1 MQDPWEAAAAQ
12 TIIGGDSFVDG
23 RRRALTDLAE
33 NVNARSESQQR
44 RKLQGWCSLG
54 EVKAAVAGEYG
65 CDEGELLRRH
75 SRSNE
80 ARQVLLYMAAT
91 HCRGR
96 YTLSDLGLEL
106 GPITVGALSRARGL
120 MADRIRESHALRARV
135 SSIEALLTRAT
146 RSSKDWFHYQSGI
159 RMQESQ

>member
-33 NVNARSESQQR
+33 NVNTRSESQQR

-80 ARQVLLYMAAT
+80 ARQVLLYMAALPGALHAVRSRPGAWPG
-91 HCRGR
+91 HCRGAEPCPR
-96 YTLSDLGLEL
+96 SDGR
-106 GPITVGALSRARGL
+106 P
-120 MADRIRESHALRARV
+120 HPRV
-135 SSIEALLTRAT
+135 TRAQGPSVVYRGSPDASHT
-146 RSSKDWFHYQSGI
+146 Q
-159 RMQESQ
+159 